1 MYKTGHTILN
11 NTDNLSTTLNNTD
24 NLSTILNNTDN
35 LSTILNNNDNLL
47 IINGAI
53 YNNLFLIQHF
63 STTFYHPSCL
73 LSGKKSEAQD
83 NFHELQ
89 NHVMNLA
96 KLQHSSYQV
105 TITLRF

>member
-1 MYKTGHTILN
+1 M
-11 NTDNLSTTLNNTD
+11 
-24 NLSTILNNTDN
+24 
-35 LSTILNNNDNLL
+35 
-47 IINGAI
+47 
-53 YNNLFLIQHF
+53 IQHF